1 MKYARAWNHGGR
13 AWKYARSVESW
24 ASPWKHAPSGF
35 PRAGPW
41 MHAPP
46 CFHGVGGVDSR
57 PSVRAWGNFHP
68 HTRQDGHTPDRTQG
82 AVQAHTAKETL
93 EAREHARQ
101 GESTSGNQTRNA
113 IEAHNQQPPARTEQ
127 RARAQAA
134 SPRPA
139 EATRC
144 GPPLATATMA
154 ALARAITM
162 DARSK
167 NWC

>member
-1 MKYARAWNHGGR
+1 M
-13 AWKYARSVESW
+13 E
-24 ASPWKHAPSGF
+24 ASYGTFFS
-35 PRAGPW
+35 
-41 MHAPP
+41 
-46 CFHGVGGVDSR
+46 
-57 PSVRAWGNFHP
+57 HP

-101 GESTSGNQTRNA
+101 GKSTSNNQTQNA
-113 IEAHNQQPPARTEQ
+113 AEAHNQEPIAPTEQ
-127 RARAQAA
+127 HPHAHAA

-154 ALARAITM
+154 ALARAITI

>member
-1 MKYARAWNHGGR
+1 MPFRCLLSAFM
-13 AWKYARSVESW
+13 E
-24 ASPWKHAPSGF
+24 ASFFS
-35 PRAGPW
+35 
-41 MHAPP
+41 
-46 CFHGVGGVDSR
+46 
-57 PSVRAWGNFHP
+57 HP

-134 SPRPA
+134 SPRQA

-154 ALARAITM
+154 AFARAITI

-167 NWC
+167 NWCCAATASHPVPPAAFSCARMAR

>member
-1 MKYARAWNHGGR
+1 MWNRLGGDNGGSGSDGGDGGDWAPTCNAIANATSAEARGR
-13 AWKYARSVESW
+13 DADVILEVGDAD
-24 ASPWKHAPSGF
+24 
-35 PRAGPW
+35 RA
-41 MHAPP
+41 
-46 CFHGVGGVDSR
+46 FS
-57 PSVRAWGNFHP
+57 HP

-127 RARAQAA
+127 RSRAQAA